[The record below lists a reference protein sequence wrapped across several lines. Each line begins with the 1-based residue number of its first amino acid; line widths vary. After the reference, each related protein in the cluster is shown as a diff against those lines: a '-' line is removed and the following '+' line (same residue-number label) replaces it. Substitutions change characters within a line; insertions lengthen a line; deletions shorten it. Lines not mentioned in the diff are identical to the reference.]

1 MRIKYYVKHIE
12 NFTIDS
18 FFKQFKNQ
26 LCTNKLIFNAF
37 DYKHL

>member
-1 MRIKYYVKHIE
+1 MLNISKILLLIV
-12 NFTIDS
+12 